1 MALTFSE
8 FVLSAR
14 ERLHD
19 LRDASGIIIT
29 NATSNGIRWTSVLL
43 QKVCI
48 SGLHEMSRTLI
59 GLKLTNHYNESA
71 LTRLPIPCTIKKDT
85 GIIEFESPD
94 KIYKVIRIQEVGD
107 RTAIYDPVNAEDFFS
122 KRYRSTYANE
132 KFFVAYFNEDAKK
145 VEHRS
150 SKISTADILAEAI
163 IKVQLDTYYTL
174 ESVDNMPFMD
184 IEDLMLDY
192 VEKNADLIQHDPT
205 QVEILRQEI
214 KFKIGVLINEGV
226 KES

>member
-1 MALTFSE
+1 VLTFSE

-19 LRDASGIIIT
+19 LRDASGVVIT
-29 NATSNGIRWTSVLL
+29 DASKDGIRWTSVLL

-48 SGLHEMSRTLI
+48 SALHEMSRALI

-71 LTRLPIPCTIKKDT
+71 LTRLPVPCTIKKTT
-85 GIIEFESPD
+85 GIIEFADPD
-94 KIYKVIRIQEVGD
+94 KIYKVLRIQEAGD
-107 RTAIYDPVNAEDFFS
+107 RSAIYDPVSSEDFFS
-122 KRYRSTYANE
+122 NRYRSTYVNE
-132 KFFVAYFNEDAKK
+132 KFFTAYFNEDTKK

-150 SKISTADILAEAI
+150 SKISASDISAEAV
-163 IKVQLDTYYTL
+163 IKVQLDTFYTL
-174 ESVDNMPFMD
+174 ASTDDMPFMD

-192 VEKNADLIQHDPT
+192 VEKDADIIQHDPT
-205 QVEILRQEI
+205 QVQILREEI
-214 KFKIGVLINEGV
+214 KFKIGMLINEGV